1 VCFKE
6 KWSECR
12 REDIPTHRHIGHP
25 WSVGSLV
32 CWFVDWFVGSLVFVG
47 LGLRLS
53 LFDLSYSSEG
63 KVSSFRIGQ
72 MSVGDFILQIL

>member
-1 VCFKE
+1 MCFKE

-12 REDIPTHRHIGHP
+12 RGDTYPPIVTSATLGL
-25 WSVGSLV
+25 LV
-32 CWFVDWFVGSLVFVG
+32 RWFVDWFVGSLVLVG

-53 LFDLSYSSEG
+53 LFDLSYTSEG